1 MAQNQDIVESTEEQT
16 GTSGEV
22 ATVVGVEYGTS
33 QADVFSARG
42 GAFSNRVYAFSLL
55 LLTIFS
61 LFLSYHLLEPFLH
74 TFILGIVVA
83 ASSYPLYSWLLRHM
97 GNRNPALA
105 SFFVLIFLCLCI
117 VLPLCV
123 FIGGLIPQVEQ
134 SVSMLNSWLKDVDF
148 DRLLKENNLEPYIAW
163 LRAHLPFLQLD
174 IAGLRQELIGY
185 LRTLGQGALESSAYV
200 LANMLALGFQFFLM
214 LLIVFFMLKDGKT
227 MLSTLKF
234 LCPLHEDQEDAILE
248 NLRSVSRSVLVGGL
262 LVAALQGVVGGIG
275 LALVGIPALF
285 WGTVMG
291 FASLVPVVG
300 TGLVWLPA
308 CLYLAIMGEW
318 KASLFLFGWSAVL
331 VASIDSFLRPYFM
344 RGGAGMSTFF
354 IFMSI
359 IGGMNVFGM
368 VGVLYGPVILSFAMV
383 MLRLYSEEFS
393 DVLSHQASTRKVKG
407 PHPDTASE

>member
-1 MAQNQDIVESTEEQT
+1 
-16 GTSGEV
+16 
-22 ATVVGVEYGTS
+22 
-33 QADVFSARG
+33 
-42 GAFSNRVYAFSLL
+42 
-55 LLTIFS
+55 
-61 LFLSYHLLEPFLH
+61 
-74 TFILGIVVA
+74 
-83 ASSYPLYSWLLRHM
+83 
-97 GNRNPALA
+97 
-105 SFFVLIFLCLCI
+105 
-117 VLPLCV
+117 
-123 FIGGLIPQVEQ
+123 
-134 SVSMLNSWLKDVDF
+134 
-148 DRLLKENNLEPYIAW
+148 
-163 LRAHLPFLQLD
+163 
-174 IAGLRQELIGY
+174 
-185 LRTLGQGALESSAYV
+185 
-200 LANMLALGFQFFLM
+200 
-214 LLIVFFMLKDGKT
+214 